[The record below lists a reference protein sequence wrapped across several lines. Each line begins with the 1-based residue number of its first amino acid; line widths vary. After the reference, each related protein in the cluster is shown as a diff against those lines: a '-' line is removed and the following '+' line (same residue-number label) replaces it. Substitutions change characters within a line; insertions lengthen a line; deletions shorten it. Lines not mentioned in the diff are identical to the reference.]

1 MKKNLLRM
9 VALMTSMV
17 ICLGASAIDNVIKK
31 TEMKGEVTSVEA
43 LKEATFM
50 LQNEEAKVMYTPS
63 GWDIKVATL
72 IDAVSKN
79 DNGGFYKLESV
90 TIDGVDHFLIPVY
103 NIDKSRRTFWAGNQ
117 YVNAQPTGGN
127 VIFGLDGVNAQHG
140 QDGPNLA
147 VWDITYEEGKGF
159 AFHNVGRDIY
169 LGSDDAAARPS
180 EEIKYWKAYTEYIAG
195 YDQTEVETAYALA
208 IEAIKTSDAKAALEA
223 ANTAFTTDANLD
235 AYGDAVN
242 AAINVINAC
251 EAVNAAY
258 KNLDAT
264 GAAVAAEVLAKY
276 NAGDY
281 KDIAELRA
289 AYILAA
295 KAQTAAGAIMTG
307 ALVNPSF
314 ELGTLDGWTSTDGGA
329 IANNY
334 NFGARTGE
342 KFVERWTNSSNGGK
356 LSDGSLM
363 QTVAGLPNG
372 YYTLTAEMQ
381 NLEQGNNS
389 ANGKGYYL
397 VANGDST
404 EVAVAGETVKV
415 TTNVTDGTLAIG
427 AVMKGCTGNW
437 VCVDNFQLTYEGTI
451 LKDAWY
457 KEGAFAIV
465 GHDFVEG
472 VKKEFVEPRWV
483 ADAEG
488 NAYLEVTSCDNP
500 AQEWDSQIFIT
511 LNDELK
517 VGDKVNF
524 SMLVR
529 GTAEGVM
536 STQTHSAPGSYVG
549 GLWSDINVT
558 TEWTKY
564 ENVYTV
570 SNATAKTLVFNL
582 AKAATANNFQFD
594 DIAIS
599 IEKAPEFEWVDI
611 IKNGDMEGTDTSC
624 FYKTEATVGPSIAA
638 ITAGAGKDGS
648 AGIEVQSADSPTN
661 PWDTQFFIRLPYIL
675 PTGTHFLVEFD
686 IKADKAANS
695 TTQGHTE
702 PGSYKGGGMG
712 NPQFTTEWATYSY
725 EGTISADGTYSIAIN
740 LAESAAATKYSF
752 DNIKFFVQDNVLPEL
767 TASPDLSKKEFSL
780 DVERYPGLGYGAQQ
794 AEADIAAIKSF
805 LGVEALTAE
814 MLSIVN
820 PDGTTISDYAPYD
833 GWFAADGAAKAWGDL
848 NPAEG
853 DKEKGI
859 CVKFFQALETGSFD
873 ICDMNGADV
882 VGTTYTVKYALTA
895 NGKTAIYTI
904 NVKFVEKPVLDITY
918 ADLTNKKD
926 VAVELT
932 SELGK
937 FYEGLT
943 ADVDVASILTEL
955 GAESLNDVTIYAVQ
969 SDGTLDDNYKLGTTD
984 GWRNAAGDW
993 QAYGEALFYVKADF
1007 TKESAQIYEVGG
1019 MQDKT
1024 AEPATYTATYAFVN
1038 AANEAVTLKVTLTYP
1053 AAEEP
1058 EIGTVIHTIDFATQ
1072 ESYPYYVMTA
1082 PEGSSFDVIDGA
1094 LVIENTVEQA
1104 NFWDLQ
1110 PFVCDWFSL
1119 KAGYDYIVRITMK
1132 ADTDGSATIGMGT
1145 WSASMS
1151 KQLEF
1156 TAGTEY
1162 QKYNV
1167 EFPASTVESANN
1179 DVHVLFQAGK
1189 YVGKVEIAKVEIIEI
1204 VPVAI
1209 ESVETAA
1216 PAAQKNGKYMENGKL
1231 VIIKNGKKFNA
1242 AGQAIK

>member
-1 MKKNLLRM
+1 M

-50 LQNEEAKVMYTPS
+50 LQNEAAKVMYTPS

-117 YVNAQPTGGN
+117 YVNSQPTGGN

-180 EEIKYWKAYTEYIAG
+180 EEIQYWKAYTEYIAG

-342 KFVERWTNSSNGGK
+342 KFVERWTDSANK

-363 QTVAGLPNG
+363 QTVTGLPNG

-404 EVAVAGETVKV
+404 EVAVAGETVEV
-415 TTNVTDGTLAIG
+415 TTEVTDGTLAIG
-427 AVMKGCTGNW
+427 AVIKGCTGNW

-465 GHDFVEG
+465 GHDFVDG
-472 VKKEFVEPRWV
+472 VKNEFVEPRWV

-488 NAYLEVTSCDNP
+488 NAYIEVTSNDNP
-500 AQEWDSQIFIT
+500 EQEWDSQIFIT

-549 GLWSDINVT
+549 NLWPEINVT

-648 AGIEVQSADSPTN
+648 AAIEIQSADAPAQD
-661 PWDTQFFIRLPYIL
+661 WDTQFFIRLPYVL
-675 PTGTHFLVEFD
+675 PAGTHFLVEFD
-686 IKADKAANS
+686 YKADKEGQAD
-695 TTQGHTE
+695 TQSHGE
-702 PGSYKGGGMG
+702 PGGYKHWACAGSA
-712 NPQFTTEWATYSY
+712 NFTTEWQTYKY
-725 EGTISADGTYSIAIN
+725 EGTVANEADGMYTIAFN
-740 LAESAAATKYSF
+740 LAKNKVATKF
-752 DNIKFFVQDNVLPEL
+752 VIDNVKFFVEDGVLPTL
-767 TASPDLSKKEFSL
+767 TASPDLSKKEFSI
-780 DVERYPGLGYGAQQ
+780 DVERYPGLGYGVTAFTPDFT
-794 AEADIAAIKSF
+794 EALAF
-805 LGVEALTAE
+805 LGIEDVTAATLVGINADGSEEA
-814 MLSIVN
+814 
-820 PDGTTISDYAPYD
+820 APGPGGID
-833 GWFAADGAAKAWGDL
+833 GWCNAEGTFVGWGD
-848 NPAEG
+848 NS
-853 DKEKGI
+853 KI
-859 CVKFFQALETGSFD
+859 CVKFFPSVPQFE
-873 ICDMNGADV
+873 ICDMNGGDV
-882 VGTTYTVKYALTA
+882 VGTTYTVKYALKA
-895 NGKTAIYTI
+895 NGKTAIFSI
-904 NVKFVEKPVLDITY
+904 NVKFVEKPVLALTY

-1053 AAEEP
+1053 AAPDAWFTEGNFKVNDYVNGEKMAIADARYEVDPTDESNSCIVVTSNDEP
-1058 EIGTVIHTIDFATQ
+1058 ANDYDAQLFISTTDPLNVG
-1072 ESYPYYVMTA
+1072 
-1082 PEGSSFDVIDGA
+1082 DVITLTMKVRADR
-1094 LVIENTVEQA
+1094 EQSA
-1104 NFWDLQ
+1104 ASQ
-1110 PFVCDWFSL
+1110 AHSTP
-1119 KAGYDYIVRITMK
+1119 GDYIHWACVGNINFTTEWTEITLTATVT
-1132 ADTDGSATIGMGT
+1132 AD
-1145 WSASMS
+1145 MS
-1151 KQLEF
+1151 KEDKKMQTITFNLSDM
-1156 TAGTEY
+1156 TNKT
-1162 QKYNV
+1162 
-1167 EFPASTVESANN
+1167 ANN
-1179 DVHVLFQAGK
+1179 FYFDDIKLEVA
-1189 YVGKVEIAKVEIIEI
+1189 
-1204 VPVAI
+1204 VPDAI
-1209 ESVETAA
+1209 EGVEAATAA
-1216 PAAQKNGKYMENGKL
+1216 NGKYMENGKL

>member
-1 MKKNLLRM
+1 M
-9 VALMTSMV
+9 VALMASMV

-31 TEMKGEVTSVEA
+31 AEMKGEVTSVEA

-50 LQNEEAKVMYTPS
+50 LQNEGTKVMYTPS

-72 IDAVSKN
+72 IDAVSKK

-342 KFVERWTNSSNGGK
+342 KFVEKWTNSSNGGK

-381 NLEQGNNS
+381 NKEQGNGD
-389 ANGKGYYL
+389 ANGKGFYL

-415 TTNVTDGTLAIG
+415 TTKVTDGTLALG
-427 AVMKGCTGNW
+427 VVLKGCTGNW
-437 VCVDNFQLTYEGTI
+437 MCVDNFQLTYEGTV

-472 VKKEFVEPRWV
+472 VKNSFVEPRWV

-500 AQEWDSQIFIT
+500 SAEWDSQIFIT
-511 LNDELK
+511 LSDEIG

-529 GTAEGVM
+529 GAAEGAM
-536 STQTHSAPGSYVG
+536 STQTHSTPGSYVG
-549 GLWSDINVT
+549 GLWADIPVT
-558 TEWTKY
+558 TEWVKY
-564 ENVYTV
+564 EGVYTV
-570 SNATAKTLVFNL
+570 SNAAAKTLVFNL
-582 AKAATANNFQFD
+582 AKAATANSFQFD
-594 DIAIS
+594 EIAIS

-611 IKNGDMEGTDTSC
+611 IKNGDMEGTDMSC
-624 FYKTEATVGPSIAA
+624 FYETEQGVGGPFKAVATAE
-638 ITAGAGKDGS
+638 AGKDGS
-648 AGIEVQSADSPTN
+648 AAVEIQSGDSPSAA
-661 PWDTQFFIRLPYIL
+661 WDTQFFIRLPYVL
-675 PTGTHFLVEFD
+675 PAGTHFLVEFD
-686 IKADKAANS
+686 YKADQAAASS
-695 TTQGHTE
+695 TQSHVE
-702 PGSYKGGGMG
+702 PGAYKHYAAIGS
-712 NPQFTTEWATYSY
+712 PSFTTEWQTYSY
-725 EGTISADGTYSIAIN
+725 EGTVASEADGMYSIAFN
-740 LAESAAATKYSF
+740 LAESAVATKYTI
-752 DNIKFFVQDNVLPEL
+752 DNVKFYVQDNVLPEL
-767 TASPDLSKKEFSL
+767 VASPDLSKKEFAVS
-780 DVERYPGLGYGAQQ
+780 VERYPGQGYGAQT
-794 AEADIAAIKSF
+794 AEADIEAIKSF
-805 LGVEALTAE
+805 LGVEALTTD

-820 PDGTTISDYAPYD
+820 PDGTEVSDYATYD
-833 GWFAADGAAKAWGDL
+833 GWFATDGTAKTWSELG
-848 NPAEG
+848 AEAG
-853 DKEKGI
+853 VN
-859 CVKFFQALETGSFD
+859 VKFFQALESGSFA
-873 ICDMNGADV
+873 ICDMNGADEI
-882 VGTTYTVKYALTA
+882 GKTYTVKFALKA
-895 NGKTAIYTI
+895 NGNTATVSI
-904 NVKFVEKPVLDITY
+904 NVTFVEKPVLALTY
-918 ADLTNKKD
+918 ADLNNVQD
-926 VAVELT
+926 MAVELE
-932 SELGK
+932 SETGSS
-937 FYEGLT
+937 YEGLT
-943 ADVDVASILTEL
+943 ADVDVTGILTAL
-955 GAESLNDVTIYAVQ
+955 NAASLDEVSIFAVQ
-969 SDGTLDDNYKLGTTD
+969 SDGTLDDSYGLGITD

-993 QAYGEALFYVKADF
+993 QGWGADAYLCVKADF
-1007 TKESAQIYEVGG
+1007 AKESAQIYYVGG
-1019 MQDKT
+1019 MQGNT
-1024 AEPATYTATYAFVN
+1024 AEAATYTATYAFVN
-1038 AANEAVTLKVTLTYP
+1038 MASDAKDAVTLKVSLIY
-1053 AAEEP
+1053 
-1058 EIGTVIHTIDFATQ
+1058 
-1072 ESYPYYVMTA
+1072 TA
-1082 PEGSSFDVIDGA
+1082 PD
-1094 LVIENTVEQA
+1094 
-1104 NFWDLQ
+1104 
-1110 PFVCDWFSL
+1110 
-1119 KAGYDYIVRITMK
+1119 
-1132 ADTDGSATIGMGT
+1132 
-1145 WSASMS
+1145 
-1151 KQLEF
+1151 
-1156 TAGTEY
+1156 
-1162 QKYNV
+1162 
-1167 EFPASTVESANN
+1167 
-1179 DVHVLFQAGK
+1179 
-1189 YVGKVEIAKVEIIEI
+1189 
-1204 VPVAI
+1204 AI
-1209 ESVETAA
+1209 EGVDAAA
-1216 PAAQKNGKYMENGKL
+1216 PADGKYFENGQI
-1231 VIIKNGKKFNA
+1231 VIIKNGVKYNA
-1242 AGQAIK
+1242 AGQIVK